1 MLVIKLKSSSNVITL
16 RYEHESVKADVLSA
30 SDYTRHP
37 NKWIIQ
43 SNPKVENNITKANQ
57 LFSLLEEDGV
67 LEGVDSISMVV
78 GKAQSLLSRMVGLAS
93 TKSIRP
99 PPSRYHDDF
108 IEEGSLGRGGY
119 GKVVQCVF
127 KMDQKVYAVKG
138 ILMTSV
144 NPLLMPSTAEI
155 LTELVRIGN

>member
-1 MLVIKLKSSSNVITL
+1 
-16 RYEHESVKADVLSA
+16 
-30 SDYTRHP
+30 
-37 NKWIIQ
+37 
-43 SNPKVENNITKANQ
+43 
-57 LFSLLEEDGV
+57 
-67 LEGVDSISMVV
+67 
-78 GKAQSLLSRMVGLAS
+78 MVGLAS

-144 NPLLMPSTAEI
+144 DPLLMPSTAEI
-155 LTELVRIGN
+155 LTEFDRFWKMTLGLLFGIGRTFRRKRASSLDILSPKRAPKDFYKGKNCKPPGFHTRKGFIFQSNLFSSTLI